1 MVVLLTNKERNM
13 SKKTI
18 DDGGPAFPVDIS
30 CYGGDRSRLYGM
42 TLRDYLAAAAM
53 QGILACPDIVADGK
67 TIARWSYRHAD
78 LMLSARSKRKEAAS

>member
-1 MVVLLTNKERNM
+1 VVVLLTNKERNM

-18 DDGGPAFPVDIS
+18 KNGGPANAMS
-30 CYGGDRSRLYGM
+30 
-42 TLRDYLAAAAM
+42 LRDYLAAAAM

>member
-1 MVVLLTNKERNM
+1 M

-18 DDGGPAFPVDIS
+18 KNGGPANAMS
-30 CYGGDRSRLYGM
+30 
-42 TLRDYLAAAAM
+42 LRDYLAAAAM

-67 TIARWSYRHAD
+67 TIARWAYRHAD